1 MAGIILISLHIAVE
15 MQHTR
20 LKRERGFHGLNP
32 TNVVAILVVT
42 S

>member
-1 MAGIILISLHIAVE
+1 MLILLQIAVE

-20 LKRERGFHGLNP
+20 LKRERGFHGLSP
-32 TNVVAILVVT
+32 TNVVVILVDVT